1 MEKKWWVWTVVGLV
15 SATVA
20 LPGRADP
27 PATAGAVQIGVG
39 LRYGF
44 ELEEGDFNPWGLGL
58 GLDGGVTMQN
68 AVYVGGNAEYYF
80 GETVDTPGGEASGNI
95 WQLTAEGGYD
105 VGLGPN
111 FVIRPKLGLGIGSWK
126 SEVCFE
132 SIAGGDECMEDSST
146 DFAAT
151 PGANFIFAS
160 EKFTLDIDVRYD
172 MIFADPETLNA
183 LLFSVGVGF

>member
-1 MEKKWWVWTVVGLV
+1 MQRRCRVWAVVALV
-15 SATVA
+15 SATVT
-20 LPGRADP
+20 LPAYADP
-27 PATAGAVQIGVG
+27 PATAGAVKLGFG

-44 ELEEGDFNPWGLGL
+44 ELEEGDFNPWGVGL
-58 GLDGGVTMQN
+58 GLDGGVTLPN
-68 AVYVGGNAEYYF
+68 AVYIGGNGEYFF
-80 GETVDTPGGEASGNI
+80 GETADTPASEVKANV

-111 FVIRPKLGLGIGSWK
+111 FVIRPKVGLGMGSMRSK
-126 SEVCFE
+126 TCFPTLT
-132 SIAGGDECMEDSST
+132 GDEECSEESAT

-151 PGANFIFAS
+151 PGANFIFVS

-183 LLFSVGVGF
+183 LLFSVGFGF